1 MARTRR
7 RTSKKAAL
15 SPGTLIH
22 VGEKRTESAKI
33 SVVDYTEAACEFREP
48 KTLDEV
54 FPLRDSPTVS
64 WINIDGI
71 HQTDLIENI
80 GKHFSLHPL
89 VLEDIVNTAQRPK
102 VEDYDTSLFFVLKM
116 LSFDPSTAQIHVE
129 QLSLVLGKGFLLS
142 FQEKEGDVFNPIRER
157 IRNAKGHHRRSG
169 ADYLAY
175 SLVDAVVD
183 NYFVMLETMGDSI
196 EDLEEELVS
205 NPDPEILKKIHRLK
219 RNMIVLRKSIWP
231 LREVISSLQR
241 TGSKLILES
250 TGIYLRDVYDHTIQ
264 VLDTVES
271 FRDIVSGMLDTY
283 LTGISNK
290 MNEVMKV
297 LTIIATIFIPI
308 TFIAGVYGMNFHH
321 MPELEWQWLYPEG
334 FWVLITFIVVA
345 MVVFFRKKK
354 WL

>member
-15 SPGTLIH
+15 SPGTLVH
-22 VGEKRTESAKI
+22 VGEKKTDKAKI
-33 SVVDYTEAACEFREP
+33 SVVDYTEASCDI
-48 KTLDEV
+48 KDVQTLDEIL
-54 FPLRDSPTVS
+54 PLRDSPTVS

-71 HQTDLIENI
+71 HQTDLIEKI
-80 GKHFSLHPL
+80 GSHFSLHPL
-89 VLEDIVNTAQRPK
+89 ILEDIVNTAQRPK
-102 VEDYDTSLFFVLKM
+102 IEDYDNYIFFVLKM
-116 LSFDPSTAQIHVE
+116 LSYDASSGEIQVE
-129 QLSLVLGKGFLLS
+129 QLSLVLGRGFLLS
-142 FQEKEGDVFNPIRER
+142 FQEEEGDVFDPIRER
-157 IRNAKGHHRRSG
+157 IRNAKGRHRRAG

-175 SLVDAVVD
+175 SLIDAVVD
-183 NYFVMLETMGDSI
+183 NYFVMLETMGDAI

-205 NPDPEILKKIHRLK
+205 NPDQEIMKRIHKLK
-219 RNMIVLRKSIWP
+219 RNMIILRKSIWP

-250 TGIYLRDVYDHTIQ
+250 TGVYLRDVYDHTIQ

-283 LTGISNK
+283 LTSISNR

-297 LTIIATIFIPI
+297 LTIIATIFIPL

-321 MPELEWQWLYPEG
+321 MPELEMEWLYPRG
-334 FWVLITFIVVA
+334 FWILITAIAIMMLVY
-345 MVVFFRKKK
+345 FRKKK